1 MNLRQLQDDF
11 CSYLRSDGAVTLASV
26 APAAQRG
33 LGVYHFAHRATL
45 GAALGDV
52 FERTHAW
59 LGDARFDHAAARH
72 IALHPPAS
80 WTLADYG
87 AGFEETLAGLY
98 PDHPEVAELAWLDW
112 TLRVAFNGP
121 DCPDLDLASL
131 AGVDWDSARL
141 VINPTLAYRPIV
153 TNVALIW
160 QALDDGEPDPPPA
173 ERLPTPAVLT
183 VWRQGLMPRFQTIE
197 ALEHEALAVA
207 MRGGSL
213 GEICSILA
221 KGPTGSDAAATQAGA
236 MLQRWMSE
244 AVLVALA

>member
-1 MNLRQLQDDF
+1 MNLHDLQIEF
-11 CSYLRSDGAVTLASV
+11 CAFLRSDRAVPLASV

-45 GAALGDV
+45 GAALRDV

-59 LGDARFDHAAARH
+59 LGDARFEQAADRH
-72 IALHPPAS
+72 IALHPPSS

-87 AGFEETLAGLY
+87 EGFDETLSALY

-112 TLRVAFNGP
+112 TLRAAFNGP
-121 DCPDLDLASL
+121 DSPELDLARL
-131 AGVDWDSARL
+131 TEVDWDSARL
-141 VINPTLAYRPIV
+141 VINPTLASRPII

-160 QALDDGEPDPPPA
+160 QALEDGEADPPPA
-173 ERLPTPAVLT
+173 DRLPSEAVLT

-197 ALEHEALAVA
+197 FVELDALALA
-207 MRGGSL
+207 MRGESFGA
-213 GEICSILA
+213 ICAMLA
-221 KGPTGSDAAATQAGA
+221 KSSAGSEAAAARAGA
-236 MLQRWMSE
+236 MLQRWFTE